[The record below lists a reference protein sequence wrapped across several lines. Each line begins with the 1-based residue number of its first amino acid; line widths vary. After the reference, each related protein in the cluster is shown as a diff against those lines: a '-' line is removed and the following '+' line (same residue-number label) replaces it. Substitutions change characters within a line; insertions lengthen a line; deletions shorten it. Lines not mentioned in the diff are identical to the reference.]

1 MKTYI
6 KTSKNFCIAILAMAA
21 IGILGGCKKDFL
33 DRKPQGAYTSDT
45 YPYPKGSGPF
55 DGEIFAAYDILRSY
69 DCSGSGFIAATGIR
83 SDDADKG
90 STPTD
95 GPTSLEMDNFT
106 ITPSNVLVNDLWRG
120 YFNVIGKCNIVLDK
134 VTKDQDPGTPA
145 ESKVYAEAEAKFLRG
160 YSYFMLVRL
169 FGRVPLIDKL
179 YDDPVAQSNVKQSE
193 PAAIYTLIESDL
205 QFAGASLPPSWD
217 ASKFPG
223 RATKGSANGI
233 LAKVYLTRQ
242 NWGMAMSTANLVMTS
257 GNYDLLIPYDDIF
270 KETGENSKESV
281 FELQATASLTEKR
294 ANGSQFASIQA
305 VRGTGIWNLGWGFNI
320 PNTRLEA
327 AYETPNDPRK
337 ARTFLYAGGTSVFGE
352 AVPASLPN
360 TRYNHK
366 IHSNPATRNAILDN
380 FSYWMNIRILRYA
393 DVVLMYAEAA
403 NELGGTANTTAA
415 LKALND
421 VRKRARGS
429 NAGILP
435 DITTTDQ
442 TQLRSAIRQ
451 ERRIELAMEHD
462 RFFDL
467 VRWGTASEAFQ
478 QAGKAFVPGK
488 HELLPI
494 PAAQIEISKNV
505 LTQNFGY
512 N

>member
-1 MKTYI
+1 MKKYI
-6 KTSKNFCIAILAMAA
+6 KSIKSFCIAFLVIAAISILAS
-21 IGILGGCKKDFL
+21 CKKDFL
-33 DRKPQGAYTSDT
+33 DRNPQGSYTSDN

-55 DGEIFAAYDILRSY
+55 DGEIFAVYDIFRSY
-69 DCSGSGFIAATGIR
+69 DASGSGFIAATGIR

-90 STPTD
+90 SDATD

-106 ITPSNVLVNDLWRG
+106 LTSTNVLVNDLWRG
-120 YFNVIGKCNIVLDK
+120 YFNIVNKANIVLDK
-134 VTKDQDPGTPA
+134 VAKDQDPGTPA
-145 ESKVYAEAEAKFLRG
+145 EAKVFAEAEAKFLRG
-160 YSYFMLVRL
+160 YAYFMLVRL

-179 YDDPVAQSNVKQSE
+179 YDDPVAQSNIPQSQ

-205 QFAGASLPPSWD
+205 QFAGSKLPPSWD
-217 ASKFPG
+217 ANKFPG
-223 RATKGSANGI
+223 RATSGAANGI

-242 NWGMAMSTANLVMTS
+242 NWAMAMNAANMVMTS
-257 GNYDLLIPYDDIF
+257 GQYNLLTPYDDIF
-270 KETGENSKESV
+270 KESGENSKESV
-281 FELQATASLTEKR
+281 FEIQATANLTEKR
-294 ANGSQFASIQA
+294 AFGSQFASIQG

-327 AYETPNDPRK
+327 AYEPGDPRK
-337 ARTFLYAGGTSVFGE
+337 ARTFLYAGGTSIYGE
-352 AVPASLPN
+352 TLPASLPN

-366 IHSNPATRNAILDN
+366 VHSNPATRNTLLDN

-403 NELGGTANTTAA
+403 NEVGGPANTTAA
-415 LKALND
+415 LNALNS
-421 VRKRARGS
+421 VRKRARGT
-429 NAGILP
+429 NAAVLP
-435 DITTTDQ
+435 DVTTTDQ
-442 TQLRSAIRQ
+442 ALLRAAIRQ

-494 PAAQIEISKNV
+494 PFAQIDISKGV
-505 LTQNFGY
+505 LTQNPLY